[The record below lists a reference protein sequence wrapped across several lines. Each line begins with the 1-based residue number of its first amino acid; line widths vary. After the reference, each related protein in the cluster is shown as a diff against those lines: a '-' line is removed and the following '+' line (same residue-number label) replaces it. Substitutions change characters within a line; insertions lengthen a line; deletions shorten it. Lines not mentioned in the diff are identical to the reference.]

1 MRRGDVF
8 DVAATRLDDDGQG
21 VGMTGAAVCVH
32 VRDLLPG
39 ESARARLVHLG
50 ARRNEA
56 WAEIQERT
64 SPPSASRVEP
74 ACRAFGRCGG
84 CAWQHVSY
92 DAQLEEKRRVVEEA
106 VGPLLAAGVTPSPVR
121 AAPAVLE
128 YRNKAKYVVASML
141 SRRGPRV
148 VLGAYAPRT
157 HDVVDTLGCR
167 VVESGLD
174 EVARGIRDLLQ
185 RRVAVLPP
193 YDPAT
198 RTGAIRYVVL
208 RSGAR
213 GEVAVILVVTS
224 EAARDIV
231 GRLASAI
238 YHLPRVACVLAGV
251 QDEEGDVILPPTLEP
266 LAGTPSVQERIGGV
280 DVDSDPACF
289 FQVNRAQASAMY
301 ELVANACADAHPTTA
316 LDLYSGVGGFSFA
329 LARKGMTTLGLEG
342 DPRAVTAARSA
353 ATRAGLAG
361 RADFEAADLAAPE
374 AIAAAVANARES
386 WGVVVANPPRKGL
399 SAAVRGAI
407 TTLRPPRIV
416 YVSCAP
422 ASLARDLREL
432 LDAGYQV
439 HAATPFDLM
448 PGTSQIETVV
458 ELRRA

>member
-1 MRRGDVF
+1 VF
-8 DVAATRLDDDGQG
+8 EVTATRLDEDGQG

-64 SPPSASRVEP
+64 SHLSASRVGP

-84 CAWQHVSY
+84 CAWQHLSY
-92 DAQLEEKRRVVEEA
+92 DAQLEEKRRIVEEA
-106 VGPLLAAGVTPSPVR
+106 LGPLLAAGVTPSPVR
-121 AAPAVLE
+121 PAPAVLE
-128 YRNKAKYVVASML
+128 YRNKAKYVVASMR
-141 SRRGPRV
+141 SRKGPRV

-157 HDVVDTLGCR
+157 HEVVDTLGCR
-167 VVESGLD
+167 VVERDLD

-193 YDPAT
+193 YDPT
-198 RTGAIRYVVL
+198 THTGAIRYVVL

-213 GEVAVILVVTS
+213 SEVAVILVVTS

-238 YHLPRVACVLAGV
+238 HRLPHVACVLAGV
-251 QDEEGDVILPPTLEP
+251 QDDRGDVILPPTLAP

-280 DVDSDPACF
+280 DVDSAPASF

-301 ELVANACADAHPTTA
+301 DFVANACADAQLTTA
-316 LDLYSGVGGFSFA
+316 LDLYCGVGGFSFA
-329 LARKGMTTLGLEG
+329 LARKGMATLGLEG

-353 ATRAGLAG
+353 ATRAGLAD
-361 RADFEAADLAAPE
+361 RAAFEAADLAAPE
-374 AIAAAVANARES
+374 ALAAAVANARES

-407 TTLRPPRIV
+407 MTLRPPRIV
-416 YVSCAP
+416 YVSCAL
-422 ASLARDLREL
+422 ASLARDLWKL
-432 LDAGYQV
+432 LDAGYHV